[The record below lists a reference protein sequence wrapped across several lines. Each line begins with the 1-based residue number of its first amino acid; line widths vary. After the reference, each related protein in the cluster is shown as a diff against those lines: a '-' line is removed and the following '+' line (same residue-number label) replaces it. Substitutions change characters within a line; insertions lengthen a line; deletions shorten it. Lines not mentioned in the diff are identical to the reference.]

1 MLLTLLTST
10 RGQWCLGAQALSVV
24 TEEGQ
29 GGEDFPDVPSSLAG
43 TSGVTLETLGPIAH
57 MHTVSSLLSLRYGI
71 YSKIPLKG

>member
-10 RGQWCLGAQALSVV
+10 RGQWCLRAQALSVV

-43 TSGVTLETLGPIAH
+43 QSGVTLETLGPTAH
-57 MHTVSSLLSLRYGI
+57 MYTVSSPLSLRYGI
-71 YSKIPLKG
+71 YSKILLKG